1 MVAQLVVGVPLAY
14 VMAFKAGRFE
24 LPLLLGLVVLDGL
37 NPVVR
42 IYAWRMLLG
51 RNGIINGSLEWAGII
66 DKPIDALLFNNSAV
80 IVVLSTSWIT
90 YTVIPIYAS
99 MKAIDAN
106 LFQAAADLGAGWWT
120 ILRRILLPL
129 AAPGIFVAILLVYIP
144 LFTDFATPTMV
155 GGTSGY
161 MLGQAVNDLIL
172 ARGDL
177 ASGAALSFILLV
189 CSGDRGG
196 ARLPAVADQPPGVL
210 TPAGYRRWRSRARPP
225 IERAGSPLDVEQ
237 PLVHELL
244 DARAGPARV
253 RTRSAWCR
261 RTAGRP
267 LAGGRVDVGHA
278 DLEAGGDLD
287 GALLV
292 GAPDGPAEAVVD
304 GVRELDGVLVARRPC
319 RPPRPARTAPRGRP
333 ASPG

>member
-1 MVAQLVVGVPLAY
+1 MTIAPDRPAVAAAPPAGRASSRGASTGRWLPFAYLTLPLAVLVVLFLVPMVILFLISVGLGIGHQENAWTIDTYTGLFTDPLYRRVAVTTIFIATTAMVAQLVVGVPLAY
-14 VMAFKAGRFE
+14 IMAFRAGRFE

-51 RNGIINGSLEWAGII
+51 RNGIINGSLEWLGVI
-66 DKPIDALLFNNSAV
+66 DKPIDALLFNNAAV

-90 YTVIPIYAS
+90 YTVIPVYAS

-129 AAPGIFVAILLVYIP
+129 AAPGIFVAVLLVYIP

-177 ASGAALSFILLV
+177 ASGAAMSIVLLV
-189 CSGDRGG
+189 CSGVV
-196 ARLPAVADQPPGVL
+196 AALAYRL
-210 TPAGYRRWRSRARPP
+210 SRINR
-225 IERAGSPLDVEQ
+225 
-237 PLVHELL
+237 
-244 DARAGPARV
+244 
-253 RTRSAWCR
+253 
-261 RTAGRP
+261 
-267 LAGGRVDVGHA
+267 
-278 DLEAGGDLD
+278 LE
-287 GALLV
+287 
-292 GAPDGPAEAVVD
+292 
-304 GVRELDGVLVARRPC
+304 
-319 RPPRPARTAPRGRP
+319 
-333 ASPG
+333 S

>member
-1 MVAQLVVGVPLAY
+1 MSASPEAPVTAAPMVRPAAPAPGSKPKRPARRWLPAAYLSAPMLVLVVLFLVPMVILFLISIGLGIGFTETRWSVETYTGIFTDPLYREVAVTTIYIATAAMVAQLVVGVPLAF

-51 RNGIINGSLEWAGII
+51 REGIINSSLMWLGVI
-66 DKPIDALLFNNSAV
+66 DKPLDALLFNEAAV
-80 IVVLSTSWIT
+80 IVVLSTSWLT
-90 YTVIPIYAS
+90 YTVIPIYAA

-129 AAPGIFVAILLVYIP
+129 SAPGIFVAVLIVYIP

-161 MLGQAVNDLIL
+161 MLGQAVNDLVL

-177 ASGAALSFILLV
+177 ASGAAMSFILLV
-189 CSGDRGG
+189 CSGIV
-196 ARLPAVADQPPGVL
+196 AAIAYRL
-210 TPAGYRRWRSRARPP
+210 SRINR
-225 IERAGSPLDVEQ
+225 
-237 PLVHELL
+237 
-244 DARAGPARV
+244 
-253 RTRSAWCR
+253 
-261 RTAGRP
+261 
-267 LAGGRVDVGHA
+267 
-278 DLEAGGDLD
+278 LE
-287 GALLV
+287 
-292 GAPDGPAEAVVD
+292 
-304 GVRELDGVLVARRPC
+304 
-319 RPPRPARTAPRGRP
+319 
-333 ASPG
+333 S

>member
-1 MVAQLVVGVPLAY
+1 MSLAPDLVSRPPVARRGAGAGGRSKRLLPFAYLGIPMLILVVLFLVPMVILFLISVGLGIGYTDTVWSFDTYTALFRDPLYREVALTTIYIATAAMIAQLVVGVPLAY

-24 LPLLLGLVVLDGL
+24 LPLVLGLVVLDGL

-51 RNGIINGSLEWAGII
+51 REGIINSFLEWVGII
-66 DKPIDALLFNNSAV
+66 DEPLDALLFNEAAV

-129 AAPGIFVAILLVYIP
+129 AAPGIFVAVLLVYIP

-161 MLGQAVNDLIL
+161 MLGQAVNDLVL

-177 ASGAALSFILLV
+177 ASGAALSFVLLV
-189 CSGDRGG
+189 ASGLV
-196 ARLPAVADQPPGVL
+196 AAVA
-210 TPAGYRRWRSRARPP
+210 YRLSRINRLQ
-225 IERAGSPLDVEQ
+225 S
-237 PLVHELL
+237 
-244 DARAGPARV
+244 
-253 RTRSAWCR
+253 
-261 RTAGRP
+261 
-267 LAGGRVDVGHA
+267 
-278 DLEAGGDLD
+278 
-287 GALLV
+287 
-292 GAPDGPAEAVVD
+292 
-304 GVRELDGVLVARRPC
+304 
-319 RPPRPARTAPRGRP
+319 
-333 ASPG
+333 

>member
-1 MVAQLVVGVPLAY
+1 MTIAPDKPAVAAAMPPARTSKPGGRSGRWLPAAYLTLPMLVLVVLFLVPMVILFLISIGLGVGHTGNEWRIDTYTGLFTDPLYRKVAVTTIFIATTAMVAQLVVGVPLAY

-51 RNGIINGSLEWAGII
+51 RNGIINGSLQWLGVI
-66 DKPIDALLFNNSAV
+66 DKPMDALLFNNAAV

-90 YTVIPIYAS
+90 YTVIPVYAS

-106 LFQAAADLGAGWWT
+106 LFQAAADLGAGWFT
-120 ILRRILLPL
+120 TTRRILLPL

-177 ASGAALSFILLV
+177 ASGAAMSFVLLV
-189 CSGDRGG
+189 SSGIV
-196 ARLPAVADQPPGVL
+196 AALAYRL
-210 TPAGYRRWRSRARPP
+210 SRINRLQ
-225 IERAGSPLDVEQ
+225 S
-237 PLVHELL
+237 
-244 DARAGPARV
+244 
-253 RTRSAWCR
+253 
-261 RTAGRP
+261 
-267 LAGGRVDVGHA
+267 
-278 DLEAGGDLD
+278 
-287 GALLV
+287 
-292 GAPDGPAEAVVD
+292 
-304 GVRELDGVLVARRPC
+304 
-319 RPPRPARTAPRGRP
+319 
-333 ASPG
+333 